1 MNFLLKQNQF
11 CKHMVPCSITS
22 EDWLRMLKEPP
33 VFSDK
38 AKAPLAIYGT
48 MVQHPESVNV
58 RGANRP
64 HCTGANVES
73 IYALQLD
80 YDNGFTI
87 RQFCEHYSKYRF
99 TLYTSY
105 SHGLKPNDRFRVIL
119 PLATPML
126 CYLLNNKRVRNN
138 LLWHF
143 PHVDESCTVRGHWQ
157 ILPCI
162 RAKGAPYLF
171 TQNKVSKLWG
181 GDDYWT
187 EYARWV
193 QEDDAEFARRREEAK
208 ANPKKVNV
216 EELTQKMLNELD
228 MIPVGQG
235 QRHSACKRILTKY
248 AHLGLAD
255 VLCTISSPWTDK
267 KWQREWD
274 NLISWVEQNVKII

>member
-1 MNFLLKQNQF
+1 MNLLLKQNQF
-11 CKHMVPCSITS
+11 CKHMTPCSITS
-22 EDWLRMLKEPP
+22 EDWLRMLREPP
-33 VFSDK
+33 VFPDK

-48 MVQHPESVNV
+48 MVSNPEPVKV
-58 RGANRP
+58 RGIYRP
-64 HCTGANVES
+64 RCTGDNVES

-80 YDNGFTI
+80 YDNGFSI
-87 RQFCEHYSKYRF
+87 RQFCDHYAKYRF

-105 SHGLKPNDRFRVIL
+105 SYGFKPNDRFRVVL
-119 PLATPML
+119 PLATPMP

-143 PHVDESCTVRGHWQ
+143 PNVDESCTVRGHFQ

-171 TQNKVSKLWG
+171 TQNKDGKLWG
-181 GDDYWT
+181 GDDFWADYD
-187 EYARWV
+187 RWV
-193 QEDDAEFARRREEAK
+193 KEDEAEFARRREEAK
-208 ANPKKVNV
+208 ANPKEVNID
-216 EELTQKMLNELD
+216 ELTQKMLDELNL
-228 MIPVGQG
+228 IPVGQG

-255 VLCTISSPWTDK
+255 VLCTVPCPWTDK

-274 NLISWVEQNVKII
+274 SLISWVEQNVKII